1 MTTSPL
7 TRISLRAAKVSLILD
22 LDGGALP
29 TVLHWGADP
38 GRLTTSD
45 LDALAC
51 ASLTPI
57 AANEP
62 DEPVRVAILP
72 EHWRGWMGRP
82 GLSGSRAGRAWSP
95 RFQTVDIGA
104 QAVDGAPVATTTP
117 TVDLD
122 DGGRVSIRAQDRE
135 SALELLLE
143 VEMDPR
149 GLVRMRAAVT
159 NLGEDDYQVDEMQL
173 SLPVP
178 ARASES
184 LDFSGR
190 WGNERA
196 PQRHPIVVG
205 AHRREGRRGRTGA
218 DSAYLLHAG
227 TPGFGFSTGE
237 IWAVHV
243 AWSGNHVHEVQ
254 RHNSGEQ
261 FLSGGELLLPGEIQL
276 APGEAYRSPWV
287 YASYGEG
294 LDRIAHRFH
303 DHLRARPDRP
313 RSARPVTLNV
323 WEAVYF
329 DHDLPTLT
337 ELADRA
343 AELGVE
349 RFVLDDG
356 WFGSR
361 RDDTSGLGDWI
372 VSPEVWPDGLHPLVD
387 HVRGLGMQF
396 GLWFEPEM
404 INPDSDLARAHPE
417 WMMTTGSHRPVE
429 FRHQQVLNLGIPECY
444 AHIRDAL
451 FALLDEYR
459 VDYIKWDH
467 NRDLIDAG
475 TASDGRPAVHAQT
488 LAFYALVDDLRE
500 RYPELEIES
509 CSSGGGRVDLGVLER
524 TDRVWVSDNIDPLD
538 RQRMNRWTAQLVPPE
553 MMGTHIASGASH
565 VTGRTHDLSFRAA
578 TAVFGHL
585 GIEWDLRKASVSEL
599 AQLRDWVALHQR
611 FRGLLHSGNVVRI
624 DHPDDAILANGVV
637 SADRTE
643 ALYSYAVIGTS
654 AVVAPGRVR
663 FPGLDPKLSY
673 RVEPLL
679 AEYLPP
685 ATRRPAW
692 WHGVSPGITMR
703 GSLLSEVG
711 LTMPLLPPEHAVLL
725 ALRAGTDG

>member
-1 MTTSPL
+1 MTTKPL
-7 TRISLRAAKVSLILD
+7 TRISLRAAGVSLILD

-38 GRLTTSD
+38 GLVTAAD
-45 LDALAC
+45 LDALAR

-62 DEPVRVAILP
+62 DEPVRVGIVP

-95 RFQTVDIGA
+95 RFQTVDVRA
-104 QAVDGAPVATTTP
+104 RTVDGAPVVTTTP
-117 TVDLD
+117 TVDLA
-122 DGGRVSIRAQDRE
+122 DGGRVGIRAQDRE

-178 ARASES
+178 ARASET
-184 LDFSGR
+184 LDFGGR

-205 AHRREGRRGRTGA
+205 AHRREARRGRTGA
-218 DSAYLLHAG
+218 DSAYVLHAG
-227 TPGFGFSTGE
+227 TPGFGFSSGE
-237 IWAVHV
+237 IWAMHV

-276 APGEAYRSPWV
+276 SAGDTYRSPWV

-294 LDRIAHRFH
+294 LDRIARRFH
-303 DHLRARPDRP
+303 DHLRARPDHP

-361 RDDTSGLGDWI
+361 RDDTSGLGDWV

-387 HVRGLGMQF
+387 HVRGRGMQF

-417 WMMTTGSHRPVE
+417 WMMTAGSRHPVE

-459 VDYIKWDH
+459 IDYIKWDH

-585 GIEWDLRKASVSEL
+585 GIEWDLRKASVSEI
-599 AQLRDWVALHQR
+599 AQLRDWVTLHRR
-611 FRGLLHSGNVVRI
+611 FRGLLHSGDVVRV
-624 DHPDDAILANGVV
+624 DHPDDAVVATGVV
-637 SADRTE
+637 SSDRTE
-643 ALYSYAVIGTS
+643 ALYSYAVVGTS
-654 AVVAPGRVR
+654 DVVAPGRVR
-663 FPGLDPKLSY
+663 FPGLDPQLSY

-679 AEYLPP
+679 VEHLPP
-685 ATRRPAW
+685 STRPPAW
-692 WHGVSPGITMR
+692 WHGDRPGITLR
-703 GSLLSEVG
+703 GSLLREVG
-711 LTMPLLPPEHAVLL
+711 LAMPLLPPEHAVLL